1 MSFLLQWGGIE
12 NHLAVAFA
20 WVKCF
25 GIWMS
30 SINSEAV
37 MLSSWW
43 AKEGLVGTSYVPSA
57 NSLILQQQIP
67 CQLMPSDGSWGPIYV
82 VGQNFARKYCTSSS
96 WGLFRLGFKCLQ
108 ASSDVLNG
116 TIGHSVQIK
125 TWRQETCAAVEWGG
139 STLTTTRRLIYKM
152 TG

>member
-1 MSFLLQWGGIE
+1 MFWPIGFLAFYVAKRNEFWFQVEFERVLSTVTQSHVVFMSQRGIGWYI
-12 NHLAVAFA
+12 L
-20 WVKCF
+20 
-25 GIWMS
+25 
-30 SINSEAV
+30 
-37 MLSSWW
+37 
-43 AKEGLVGTSYVPSA
+43 YVPST
-57 NSLILQQQIP
+57 NSLRLQQQIP

-96 WGLFRLGFKCLQ
+96 WGVFRLGFKCLQ

-125 TWRQETCAAVEWGG
+125 TCWQETCAAVEWGG
-139 STLTTTRRLIYKM
+139 STLTTTRRLIDKM